1 MLQKLIGP
9 EVPVQQI
16 RGATSVCIF
25 QPIIDPPTPSR
36 KPFQSAVGLEGLKKR
51 DIQSGNFLF

>member
-25 QPIIDPPTPSR
+25 QPIIDPPPHL
-36 KPFQSAVGLEGLKKR
+36 KNPFRVL
-51 DIQSGNFLF
+51 